1 MGLLF
6 NPTTVAAMSYAEEGR
21 EGRVSSQVT
30 LADSLGFS
38 AMGAIGGAMVAAADR
53 GVWSIRAALGANFV
67 VTFAL
72 AALAFAAAARVRS
85 RT

>member
-1 MGLLF
+1 MLF

-30 LADSLGFS
+30 LADSLGFA
-38 AMGAIGGAMVAAADR
+38 AMGAVGGATVAAADR
-53 GVWSIRAALGANFV
+53 GVWSIRAALGTNFAF
-67 VTFAL
+67 TIAL
-72 AALAFAAAARVRS
+72 AVVAFVAARRVQA